1 MTREQLWDIIG
12 DIDDRFIAEA
22 AQYDPKQRS
31 RSPERIG
38 VMSKKRLI
46 TFALAAALILALGV
60 TALAAAGALDNILG
74 WFGNQWGA
82 STGKDISEAQAQTI
96 MDLTGEVGLSAKDN
110 GITVTAQSITL
121 GDSSAVLLFTVCID
135 DVKLS
140 ADAKYGFDTFWCDL
154 TSADGQLPGDRG
166 VSQSFYMVDPATNQ
180 AYIVVKYDGG
190 LPVADIMRGDC
201 VMSVELG
208 GLVESGVDGAALR
221 NYDGHW
227 EFEIA
232 LDADLFPSSLS
243 VESAIVQGK
252 TYVSNFLPS
261 RSVDLKIRDISI
273 TSTGISFVMDAGYE
287 GGWSITAVL
296 TDGTKVKTST
306 GSGYLMPD
314 NEAYAYSF
322 VWQVPIS
329 LRELDYIE
337 FYDAKLQLSGD

>member
-1 MTREQLWDIIG
+1 MKREQLTEVISN
-12 DIDDRFIAEA
+12 IDDRLVAEA
-22 AQYDPKQRS
+22 YRFDPARGS

-38 VMSKKRLI
+38 VMSKKRII

-60 TALAAAGALDNILG
+60 TALAATGTLDNILG

-121 GDSSAVLLFTVCID
+121 GDSSAVLLFTVGVD
-135 DVKLS
+135 DVTLS
-140 ADAKYGFDTFWCDL
+140 ADAKYGFDTFWCDM

-166 VSQSFYMVDPATNQ
+166 VSQSFYMVDLATNQ

-201 VMSVELG
+201 VMSVELC

-232 LDADLFPSSLS
+232 LDADLLPSSLS

-252 TYVSNFLPS
+252 TYVSNFLPR
-261 RSVDLKIRDISI
+261 RSVDLKIRDILI

-306 GSGYLMPD
+306 GSGYLMSD
-314 NEAYAYSF
+314 NEDRKS
-322 VWQVPIS
+322 VV
-329 LRELDYIE
+329 
-337 FYDAKLQLSGD
+337 

>member
-1 MTREQLWDIIG
+1 MKRESITLMLNGLADEYIS
-12 DIDDRFIAEA
+12 EA
-22 AQYDPKQRS
+22 AAFCPASIQE
-31 RSPERIG
+31 SPERI
-38 VMSKKRLI
+38 VHMNKKRII

-82 STGKDISEAQAQTI
+82 STGKNISEAQAQAI

-232 LDADLFPSSLS
+232 LDADLLPSSLS
-243 VESAIVQGK
+243 VKSAIVQGK

-273 TSTGISFVMDAGYE
+273 TSTGISFVIDAGYE

-306 GSGYLMPD
+306 GSGYLMSD